1 MSSWEIFVEAK
12 LYCTHLETRTFWG
25 FTLKVH
31 FIEFLLYSEK
41 SVINFFPVKIKG
53 LILYWADHLSQGSGH
68 LWRVFRVREQQL
80 ELQVYSQCAV
90 DKMPWKLIYLALS
103 TWPALK
109 LFFFSVLADSLF
121 QMWVLAALW
130 TGPTK
135 TASHMRLRLSCA
147 TPGTLDFYSLRHWS
161 DQPAQRPCLQLK
173 ISLFICWRNVTE
185 SYF

>member
-90 DKMPWKLIYLALS
+90 DKMPQKLIYLVLS

-109 LFFFSVLADSLF
+109 LFFFQYLLILYFRCEFWQLYGLGLQKRHPICVCVWA
-121 QMWVLAALW
+121 ARHRALW
-130 TGPTK
+130 IF
-135 TASHMRLRLSCA
+135 
-147 TPGTLDFYSLRHWS
+147 TPWDT
-161 DQPAQRPCLQLK
+161 DQTNLHRDHAC
-173 ISLFICWRNVTE
+173 S
-185 SYF
+185 